1 MIAALDPLVGLAHLW
16 SHDFFRHALVAGTAV
31 GLCSGL
37 VGYFVVLRSQVFTGD
52 ALSHVAFTGALA
64 ALAFGFDLRLGLFVA
79 TIGVALGLGLLGP
92 RARADDVVIGSVF
105 AWVLGLGVLFLSIFT
120 TERATGNSAAGTS
133 VLFGSIFGLDANRTL
148 VAVLVALGVCLA
160 LLAIARPLLFAS
172 VDAAVA
178 AARGVPV
185 TALGFGF
192 LALVGATAAE
202 ATQAVG
208 ALLLLG
214 LLAAPAGI
222 AQRLTAPS
230 LPGAGPVRRG
240 GRGCGVDRVGGEL
253 RRPPRA
259 AQLRHPVGD
268 HRRLR
273 RRAGTGP
280 LAGSAGSRYSTGGCC
295 FCQSS
300 CQYSLTPPPGAR
312 SACHAPLSRRRRP
325 GCGHDGYRPS

>member
-1 MIAALDPLVGLAHLW
+1 VIGTLDPLVGLAHLW
-16 SHDFFRHALVAGTAV
+16 SHEFFRHALVAGTAV

-64 ALAFGFDLRLGLFVA
+64 ALAFGFDLLLGLFVA

-172 VDAAVA
+172 VDAALA

-222 AQRLTAPS
+222 AQRLTARPYRGLALSAAVAVGAVWIGLVVSYAAPHVPPSFAILSVTTGGYAAVLGRDRWRGRRDRATRQEDAVSVS
-230 LPGAGPVRRG
+230 LPVNTR
-240 GRGCGVDRVGGEL
+240 
-253 RRPPRA
+253 
-259 AQLRHPVGD
+259 
-268 HRRLR
+268 
-273 RRAGTGP
+273 
-280 LAGSAGSRYSTGGCC
+280 
-295 FCQSS
+295 
-300 CQYSLTPPPGAR
+300 
-312 SACHAPLSRRRRP
+312 
-325 GCGHDGYRPS
+325 